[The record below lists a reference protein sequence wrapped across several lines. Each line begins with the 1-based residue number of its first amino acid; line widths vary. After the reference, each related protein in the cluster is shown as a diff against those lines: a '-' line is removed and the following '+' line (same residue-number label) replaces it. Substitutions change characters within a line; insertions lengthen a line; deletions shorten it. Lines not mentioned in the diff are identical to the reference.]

1 MIPISVSP
9 GQRLEVLWFSCL
21 WHLVLISASVFALF
35 TDDGPYSKGSKDSGG
50 MDAALVSRRQSIP
63 GKGWD
68 QLLLQNIEACI
79 TLYLGTSK
87 MGKTPKNTNF
97 GASISRTFA
106 GGQKWMVVTGLSE
119 WCITN
124 TIPVLCGAVDSSCRE
139 LGMDLFLCWTGTHK
153 EENSSKVEREETL
166 PWLSSSGREGDWQC
180 LASFKFPTSD

>member
-124 TIPVLCGAVDSSCRE
+124 TILSCVGLLTVVAGSWE
-139 LGMDLFLCWTGTHK
+139 WTYSCVG
-153 EENSSKVEREETL
+153 
-166 PWLSSSGREGDWQC
+166 
-180 LASFKFPTSD
+180 LALTKKKTAAK